1 MGTSKEDKINE
12 EKKKAAGDG
21 AAEDNAGVP
30 DECGCGGECAGEGSP
45 ECGGTQEAQ
54 DASDG
59 GEKKKDKAALK
70 ENKVL
75 KEENARLSSHAADL
89 EDKYRR
95 TLAEYDNFR
104 KRTGKERDEIY
115 PAATANAVAK
125 FLPVLD
131 NFQRAAAFPHPDD
144 DFGKGFALILK
155 TFEEVLAGLGVEEI
169 GTVGETFDPALHNAV
184 MHIEDETLGENVVS
198 QVLQKGY
205 KIGDRIIRYAMVQTA
220 N

>member
-1 MGTSKEDKINE
+1 MRKDDKKHDAPLE
-12 EKKKAAGDG
+12 E
-21 AAEDNAGVP
+21 
-30 DECGCGGECAGEGSP
+30 
-45 ECGGTQEAQ
+45 QEAVTPE
-54 DASDG
+54 AETAEEPAP
-59 GEKKKDKAALK
+59 EKTEAQPLK
-70 ENKVL
+70 EQLEKLNEKYL
-75 KEENARLSSHAADL
+75 RL
-89 EDKYRR
+89 
-95 TLAEYDNFR
+95 LAEYDNFR

-131 NFQRAAAFPHPDD
+131 NFQRAAAFPHPDN